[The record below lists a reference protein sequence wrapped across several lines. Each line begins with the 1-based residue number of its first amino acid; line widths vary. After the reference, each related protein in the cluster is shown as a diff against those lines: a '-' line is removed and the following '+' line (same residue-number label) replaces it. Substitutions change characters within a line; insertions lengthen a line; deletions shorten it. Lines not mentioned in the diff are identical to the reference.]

1 MKLPLSWLSDY
12 TDMTG
17 ITPEEYNHALTMS
30 GSKVEG
36 IENIGDKIQNIVT
49 GKILSV
55 EKHPD
60 ADKLKICMLDVGTE
74 TLQIVTGA
82 DNVKPGQTVPVAK
95 DGALLPDGTKIKKG
109 KLRGVESNGMLC
121 SYEEIGM
128 TQEDF
133 PDAEYG
139 ILILEDGLPLGKDIK
154 EVFGLDNPIVE
165 FEITSNRPDCFSV
178 IGLARETA
186 VTFNRPFSV
195 HEPVVKG
202 SGDDINNY
210 IKINVEEPKLCK
222 RYTAKMI
229 KNVKIGPSPAWMVKR
244 LQSCGIRSINNIV
257 DITNYIL
264 LEYGQPMHAFDMS
277 YLEGGEINVR
287 LAHDGEP
294 MTTLDETEHKLDS
307 SMLMICD
314 GKKPV
319 AVAGV
324 MGGLNSEV
332 REDTKTVLF
341 ESATF
346 LGSSVRI
353 TAKKLGLR
361 TESSSRYE
369 KGLDTENTMPAVMR
383 ACELV
388 EELGCGEVVDGVID
402 VYGTK
407 PDVATIKFEPE
418 RINEFIGFDVP
429 ADVMIKTLT
438 DLGFKVDGDIITVP
452 SYRPDVL
459 CFNDI
464 AEEVARMYG
473 YDKIPSTLMDGDTT
487 VGIKTYSQQIE
498 DRVKNT
504 LVGAGLYETLVF
516 SFTNPN
522 IFDRLN
528 MPADSTLRNAV
539 VITNPLGVENSIMR
553 TTAIASMME
562 VVARNE
568 NFKADNVRLFE
579 LGKIYLP
586 KDGEALPEERRVVTI
601 GMYGNCDFY
610 DLKGVVE
617 TMLDDLGI
625 YKRSFDPQIENTT
638 FHPGRCATLTAGGKV
653 IGTLGQ
659 IHPLVAENYGVSS
672 DVYVA
677 EIDFEDMLRLAHTDK
692 TFKKLPKYPASQ
704 RDLAFLAD
712 DCVLAAQIEN
722 IIKKKSGNIF
732 ESLTLFDVYKG
743 NQIPENKKSM
753 AYSLVLRDE
762 NKTLTDD
769 DVNPII
775 ESILKELSEKLGVNL
790 R

>member
-17 ITPEEYNHALTMS
+17 ITPDEYNHALTMS

-128 TQEDF
+128 TKEDF

-154 EVFGLDNPIVE
+154 EVFGLDNPVVE

-195 HEPVVKG
+195 KEPVVKG

-222 RYTAKMI
+222 RYTAKMV

-287 LAHDGEP
+287 LAKSGEP
-294 MTTLDETEHKLDS
+294 MTTLDETEHILDD

-369 KGLDTENTMPAVMR
+369 KGLDTENTYPAVMR

-407 PDVATIKFEPE
+407 PDTVTIKFEPE
-418 RINEFIGFDVP
+418 RINEFIGFAVP
-429 ADVMIKTLT
+429 EDVMVKTLT
-438 DLGFKVDGDIITVP
+438 DLGFKVEGDIITVP
-452 SYRPDVL
+452 SFRPDVL

-464 AEEVARMYG
+464 AEEIVRMYG

-487 VGIKTYSQQIE
+487 VGIKTYGQQIE

-528 MPADSTLRNAV
+528 MPKDSTKRDAV
-539 VITNPLGVENSIMR
+539 VIKNPLGVENSIMR

-562 VVARNE
+562 VLSRNE
-568 NFKADNVRLFE
+568 NFKAEKVRLFE
-579 LGKIYLP
+579 LGKIYTP
-586 KDGEALPEERRVVTI
+586 KPDEDLPEEKRVITI
-601 GMYGNCDFY
+601 GMYGDCDFY

-617 TMLDDLGI
+617 IVLDDLGI
-625 YKRSFDPQIENTT
+625 TKRSYEPNKDNTT
-638 FHPGRCATLTAGGKV
+638 FHPGRCASLIAGGKE
-653 IGTLGQ
+653 IGVLGQ
-659 IHPLVAENYGVSS
+659 IHPAVCENYDVSNEI
-672 DVYVA
+672 YVA
-677 EIDFEDMLRLAHTDK
+677 EIDFEALLLLAK
-692 TFKKLPKYPASQ
+692 TEKTYKKLPKYPSSQ
-704 RDLAFLAD
+704 RDLALIAD
-712 DCVLAAQIEN
+712 DTVLAAQIEN
-722 IIKKKSGNIF
+722 IIKKKAGNIF

-743 NQIPENKKSM
+743 KQIADNKKSM
-753 AYSLVLRDE
+753 AYSVVFRDE
-762 NKTLTDD
+762 NKTLTDED
-769 DVNPII
+769 INPVI
-775 ESILKELSEKLGVNL
+775 ESILKELSEKLGVTL

>member
-12 TDMTG
+12 TDMSG
-17 ITPEEYNHALTMS
+17 ITPAEYNHALTMS

-154 EVFGLDNPIVE
+154 EVFGLDNPVVE

-244 LQSCGIRSINNIV
+244 LHSCGIRSINNIV

-287 LAHDGEP
+287 KAKSGEL
-294 MTTLDETEHKLDS
+294 MTTLDEVEHTLDD

-314 GKKPV
+314 GKKSV

-369 KGLDTENTMPAVMR
+369 KGLDTENTLPAVMR

-388 EELGCGEVVDGVID
+388 EELGCGEVVDGIID

-407 PDVATIKFEPE
+407 PDVVTIKFEPE
-418 RINEFIGFDVP
+418 RINEFIGFSVP
-429 ADVMIKTLT
+429 EDVMVKTLT
-438 DLGFKVDGDIITVP
+438 DLGFKVSGDIITVP
-452 SYRPDVL
+452 TFRPDVL

-487 VGIKTYSQQIE
+487 VGIKTYSQQLE

-504 LVGAGLYETLVF
+504 LVSAGLYETLVF

-522 IFDRLN
+522 IFDKLN
-528 MPADSTLRNAV
+528 VPADSSLRNAV
-539 VITNPLGVENSIMR
+539 VIKNPLGVENSIMR

-562 VVARNE
+562 VVSRNE
-568 NFKADNVRLFE
+568 NFKAENVRLFE

-586 KDGEALPEERRVVTI
+586 KDGEDLPEERRVVTI
-601 GMYGNCDFY
+601 GMYGDCDFY

-617 TMLDDLGI
+617 IMLDDLGI
-625 YKRSFDPQIENTT
+625 YKRSFDPDKTNST
-638 FHPGRCATLTAGGKV
+638 FHPGRCATLTAGGKK
-653 IGTLGQ
+653 IGVLGQ
-659 IHPLVAENYGVSS
+659 IHPAVSENYGVSS

-677 EIDFEDMLRLAHTDK
+677 EIDFEDLINLAKTDK
-692 TFKKLPKYPASQ
+692 TFKKLPKYPATQ
-704 RDLAFLAD
+704 RDLAFLVD
-712 DCVLAAQIEN
+712 DSVLAAQIEN

-753 AYSLVLRDE
+753 AYSVIFRDE

-769 DVNPII
+769 DINPVI
-775 ESILKELSEKLGVNL
+775 ESILKELSEKLNVTL

>member
-17 ITPEEYNHALTMS
+17 ITPEQYNHALTMS

-60 ADKLKICMLDVGTE
+60 ADKLKVCMLDVGTE

-154 EVFGLDNPIVE
+154 EVFGLDNPVVE

-186 VTFNRPFSV
+186 VTFGRPFEV
-195 HEPVVKG
+195 KTPVVKG
-202 SGDDINNY
+202 SGDDINKY
-210 IKINVEEPKLCK
+210 VKINVEEPALCK

-287 LAHDGEP
+287 CARNGEP
-294 MTTLDETEHKLDS
+294 MTTLDGEEHTLDS

-369 KGLDTENTMPAVMR
+369 KGLDTENTYPAVMR

-407 PDVATIKFEPE
+407 PEKVTIKFEPDK
-418 RINEFIGFDVP
+418 INEFIGFNVP
-429 ADVMIKTLT
+429 TDTMIKTLT
-438 DLGFKVDGDIITVP
+438 DLGFEVNGDEICVP
-452 SYRPDVL
+452 TFRPDVL

-464 AEEVARMYG
+464 AEEIARMYG

-487 VGIKTYSQQIE
+487 VGVKTYGQQIE

-504 LVGAGLYETLVF
+504 LVGCGLYETLVF

-528 MPADSTLRNAV
+528 MPADSEKRNAV

-562 VVARNE
+562 VIARNE
-568 NFKADNVRLFE
+568 NFKAENVRLFE
-579 LGKIYLP
+579 LGKIYIP
-586 KDGEALPEERRVVTI
+586 RDGEDLPEERRVVTI
-601 GMYGNCDFY
+601 GMYGKCDYF

-617 TMLDDLGI
+617 VMLDDLGI
-625 YKRSFDPQIENTT
+625 QKRSFEPEKENST
-638 FHPGRCATLTAGGKV
+638 FHPGRCAKLVSGGKTIGV
-653 IGTLGQ
+653 IGQ
-659 IHPLVAENYGVSS
+659 IHPAACENYGVSN

-677 EIDFEDMLRLAHTDK
+677 EIDFEDMLMLAK
-692 TFKKLPKYPASQ
+692 TEKTYKKLPKYPASQ
-704 RDLAFLAD
+704 RDLALIAD
-712 DCVLAAQIEN
+712 DGVLAAQIEN

-775 ESILKELSEKLGVNL
+775 ESILKELSDKLNVTL